1 MNGATEKLELGLQR
15 LAKAGDDADMLGL
28 ALQSIH
34 GALEDHFRARLSSD
48 SHMPVEQRAAMA
60 DPKQTQW
67 RDLLDAMQ
75 LYGDLSAPNR
85 ELIWRTNAL
94 RTKVAHGGRYTG
106 SRADL
111 ERYAALARS
120 LCGYTADAKPVTEPR
135 RTEGLPKLHAPAEKS
150 SPKPTGTRSAAS
162 SDIPRAVRAGAA
174 AAPVRRRSPWPG
186 GVLAL
191 ALLLGLAAFAVLRR
205 APAPPAESAA
215 APTALVTAAP
225 TTEAPVAAPPTDV
238 QPTPLPRAATV
249 TAQDGLNLRAKPND
263 QAELVVA
270 LPSGTRVTII
280 GAPVQADSYTWW
292 NVEVD
297 GRRGWCAGEFLTF
310 DTT

>member
-1 MNGATEKLELGLQR
+1 MDGATEKLELGLQR

-34 GALEDHFRARLSSD
+34 GALEDHFRARLSAD
-48 SHMPVEQRAAMA
+48 SHMPAEQRAAMA

-120 LCGYTADAKPVTEPR
+120 LCGYPADAKPAAESQ
-135 RTEGLPKLHAPAEKS
+135 RTEGLPRLRALAEKPAAKPAS
-150 SPKPTGTRSAAS
+150 ARSDASP
-162 SDIPRAVRAGAA
+162 DIPRAVRAKASS
-174 AAPVRRRSPWPG
+174 APARRRSPWPG

-205 APAPPAESAA
+205 APAPSAESAA
-215 APTALVTAAP
+215 APTALATAAAVIEAPSAAP
-225 TTEAPVAAPPTDV
+225 TTDLP
-238 QPTPLPRAATV
+238 PTPLPHAATV
-249 TAQDGLNLRAKPND
+249 TAQDGLNLRADPND
-263 QAELVVA
+263 ASA
-270 LPSGTRVTII
+270 LIVTLSGGTRVTII
-280 GAPVQADSYTWW
+280 GGPVQAGAYTWW

-297 GRRGWCAGEFLTF
+297 GRHGWCAGEFLTF

>member
-1 MNGATEKLELGLQR
+1 MDGATEKLELGLQR

-34 GALEDHFRARLSSD
+34 GALEDHFRARLSAD
-48 SHMPVEQRAAMA
+48 SHMPAEQRAAMA

-120 LCGYTADAKPVTEPR
+120 LCGYPADAKPAAESRRKEWLPSYARRPKSRPPSRRVRDRPHRPTSRARCALVRPPPR
-135 RTEGLPKLHAPAEKS
+135 P
-150 SPKPTGTRSAAS
+150 
-162 SDIPRAVRAGAA
+162 AGA
-174 AAPVRRRSPWPG
+174 R
-186 GVLAL
+186 
-191 ALLLGLAAFAVLRR
+191 LG
-205 APAPPAESAA
+205 
-215 APTALVTAAP
+215 
-225 TTEAPVAAPPTDV
+225 
-238 QPTPLPRAATV
+238 RAACWRWRCCL
-249 TAQDGLNLRAKPND
+249 A
-263 QAELVVA
+263 
-270 LPSGTRVTII
+270 
-280 GAPVQADSYTWW
+280 
-292 NVEVD
+292 
-297 GRRGWCAGEFLTF
+297 
-310 DTT
+310 

>member
-1 MNGATEKLELGLQR
+1 MDGATEKLELGLQR

-34 GALEDHFRARLSSD
+34 GALEDHFRARLSVD
-48 SHMPVEQRAAMA
+48 SHMPAEQRAAMA

-75 LYGDLSAPNR
+75 LYGDLSAQNR

-94 RTKVAHGGRYTG
+94 RTKVAHGGRYAG
-106 SRADL
+106 SRADM

-120 LCGYTADAKPVTEPR
+120 LCGSPADAKPAVPSQPR
-135 RTEGLPKLHAPAEKS
+135 APAEK
-150 SPKPTGTRSAAS
+150 PVAKLTGARSVAAP
-162 SDIPRAVRAGAA
+162 DIPRAVRAGALTTSA
-174 AAPVRRRSPWPG
+174 RPRSPWPG
-186 GVLAL
+186 GLLAL
-191 ALLLGLAAFAVLRR
+191 ALLLILAAFAVLRS
-205 APAPPAESAA
+205 APSPRAESAA
-215 APTALVTAAP
+215 APTALATAIPA
-225 TTEAPVAAPPTDV
+225 TEAPAAAPATDV
-238 QPTPLPRAATV
+238 PPTPLPRAATV
-249 TAQDGLNLRAKPND
+249 TAQDGLNLRGDHNSSA
-263 QAELVVA
+263 ALVGT
-270 LPSGTRVTII
+270 LPSGTRVTIV
-280 GAPVQADSYTWW
+280 GEPVQADGYIWW